1 MPKLE
6 VKHVS
11 SKSLDSS
18 SSSSSHSFNSTSALK
33 TVSIKSFI
41 FIIILIGILIYISWC
56 FFSNIFLIK
65 NLQDENSL
73 FEEEIIRLKKERK
86 ELNEQND
93 KLETEVKILEQ
104 QKSLKFTYDIGHEII
119 DGIKTEELVNIL
131 DERLN
136 NIHMHTYQKDLDHY
150 LIENINEQET
160 IKKLLEKYGDNK
172 TVVLEYAID
181 YVDGENFETKF
192 KNYIEGAKIL

>member
-6 VKHVS
+6 LKHVS

-104 QKSLKFTYDIGHEII
+104 QKKQALNYEESLKNDILYQEKLQKNLQNKAN
-119 DGIKTEELVNIL
+119 IKLEEEKEFLDTIQKLEEKKNFYIYTITNLERRIKNIM
-131 DERLN
+131 D
-136 NIHMHTYQKDLDHY
+136 
-150 LIENINEQET
+150 
-160 IKKLLEKYGDNK
+160 DN
-172 TVVLEYAID
+172 
-181 YVDGENFETKF
+181 
-192 KNYIEGAKIL
+192 

>member
-11 SKSLDSS
+11 SKSLDSF

-104 QKSLKFTYDIGHEII
+104 QKKQAINYEQSLKNDILYQEKLQKNLQNKAN
-119 DGIKTEELVNIL
+119 IKL
-131 DERLN
+131 DEEKEFLDTIQTLEEKKRFYIYTITNLERRIK
-136 NIHMHTYQKDLDHY
+136 NIMD
-150 LIENINEQET
+150 
-160 IKKLLEKYGDNK
+160 DN
-172 TVVLEYAID
+172 
-181 YVDGENFETKF
+181 
-192 KNYIEGAKIL
+192 

>member
-73 FEEEIIRLKKERK
+73 FEEEIIRIKKERK

-104 QKSLKFTYDIGHEII
+104 QKKQAVNYEESLKNDILYQEKLQKNLQNKAN
-119 DGIKTEELVNIL
+119 IKL
-131 DERLN
+131 DEEKEFVDTIQKLEEKKRFYIYTITNLERRIK
-136 NIHMHTYQKDLDHY
+136 NIM
-150 LIENINEQET
+150 N
-160 IKKLLEKYGDNK
+160 DN
-172 TVVLEYAID
+172 
-181 YVDGENFETKF
+181 
-192 KNYIEGAKIL
+192 